1 MYRCE
6 ELTIIIP
13 NHVQQLNM
21 KQVFIGRVKISES
34 GILEVL
40 AEGSSMHNMVN
51 FSEKEAAF
59 KAISKNNLKILNLC
73 HIPEDGRLKTLS
85 FSTTDKERVKEIL
98 EFGERADGSSLF
110 SFIEPEKSDIYITPR
125 TDRFFTNPFTILPTL
140 NVLCDYRD
148 ENGKPLNI
156 APQSVLTR
164 AEKKLQSSN
173 NTTMK
178 ALIELE
184 FYIIEKQR
192 TEILFPG
199 SPDANYHES
208 SPFASF
214 EEIRN
219 EVLATLSV
227 MGIRTKYGHGEVG
240 KIINKDETTAEQH
253 EIELTAQSLGDMA
266 DTAVIAKWVVRNV
279 CARHGVFASFSPKIN
294 LDHAGN
300 GMHVHL
306 CALKRGRNIVS
317 KSNGSL
323 SKEALCM
330 IAGILKFTPSLVA
343 FGNPTPVSYLRFIAG
358 KESPMH
364 ICWSDRNRLA
374 LVRIPLWWK
383 HRTKAEMSSSCRET
397 FEYRAPDAFANT
409 HLILAGLALAAN
421 YGLDNAAKSLRESEA
436 FHSQPTKNEHD
447 SFGPLPHSCIEAA
460 ENLQRD
466 REYYEADDV
475 FPSRIIDRTIQKLTC
490 YDDRNLWNDLFSKP
504 EEIEKILGQ
513 YLHCG

>member
-1 MYRCE
+1 M
-6 ELTIIIP
+6 
-13 NHVQQLNM
+13 Q
-21 KQVFIGRVKISES
+21 K
-34 GILEVL
+34 
-40 AEGSSMHNMVN
+40 MVD
-51 FSEKEAAF
+51 FSEKDAAF
-59 KAISKNNLKILNLC
+59 KAIHKNNLKILNLC

-85 FSTTDKERVKEIL
+85 FSTTDKERVKEVL
-98 EFGERADGSSLF
+98 EFGERVDGSSLF

-148 ENGKPLNI
+148 ENGKPLNV

-164 AEKKLQSSN
+164 AEKTLQSSN
-173 NTTMK
+173 NTILK

-184 FYIIEKQR
+184 FYVIEKQR

-199 SPDANYHES
+199 YPDANYHES

-219 EVLATLSV
+219 EVLATLSFV
-227 MGIRTKYGHGEVG
+227 GIPTKYGHSEVG
-240 KIINKDETTAEQH
+240 KIIKKDGTTAEQH
-253 EIELTAQSLGDMA
+253 EIELTAQGLGDMA
-266 DTAVIAKWVVRNV
+266 DTVALAKWIVRNV
-279 CARHGVFASFSPKIN
+279 CVRHGVFASFSPKIS

-317 KSNGSL
+317 KSDGSL
-323 SKEALCM
+323 SKGALCM
-330 IAGILKFTPSLVA
+330 IAGILKFTSSLVA
-343 FGNPTPVSYLRFIAG
+343 FGNPTPVSYLRFIAST
-358 KESPMH
+358 ESPMH
-364 ICWSDRNRLA
+364 ICWSERNRLA

-383 HRTKAEMSSSCRET
+383 HRTKAEISGSCKET
-397 FEYRAPDAFANT
+397 FEYRAADAFANT

-421 YGLDNAAKSLRESEA
+421 YGLDNAAKSLRDSEA
-436 FHSQPTKNEHD
+436 FHLQPTKNDLD
-447 SFGPLPHSCIEAA
+447 SFRPLPHSCIEAA

-475 FPSRIIDRTIQKLTC
+475 FPSRIIDRTIQKLTG
-490 YDDRNLWNDLFSKP
+490 YKDRNLWDDLSNKH

>member
-1 MYRCE
+1 
-6 ELTIIIP
+6 
-13 NHVQQLNM
+13 
-21 KQVFIGRVKISES
+21 
-34 GILEVL
+34 VL
-40 AEGSSMHNMVN
+40 AEGSSMHKMAD
-51 FSEKEAAF
+51 SLEKDAAY
-59 KAISKNNLKILNLC
+59 KAIYRNNLKILNLC

-85 FSTTDKERVKEIL
+85 FSTADKERVKEVL
-98 EFGERADGSSLF
+98 EFGERVDGSSLF
-110 SFIEPEKSDIYITPR
+110 SFIEPENSDIYITPR
-125 TDRFFTNPFTILPTL
+125 TDKFFRNPFAILPTL

-148 ENGKPLNI
+148 ENGKQLNV

-173 NTTMK
+173 NTALK

-184 FYIIEKQR
+184 FYIIEKQG
-192 TEILFPG
+192 TEPLFPG
-199 SPDANYHES
+199 SRDANYHES

-219 EVLATLSV
+219 EVMATLSV
-227 MGIRTKYGHGEVG
+227 IGIPPKYGHCEVG
-240 KIINKDETTAEQH
+240 KIINKNGTTAEQH
-253 EIELTAQSLGDMA
+253 EIELTPQSLGDMA
-266 DTAVIAKWVVRNV
+266 DTVAIAKWVVRNV
-279 CARHGVFASFSPKIN
+279 CARHGVFASFSPKIS

-317 KSNGSL
+317 KSDGSL
-323 SKEALCM
+323 SKDALCM

-343 FGNPTPVSYLRFIAG
+343 FGNPTPVSYLRFVGGI
-358 KESPMH
+358 ESPMH
-364 ICWSDRNRLA
+364 ICWSERNRLA

-383 HRTKAEMSSSCRET
+383 HRIKAEKSSSCRET

-421 YGLDNAAKSLRESEA
+421 YALDNAVKSLRESEA
-436 FHSQPTKNEHD
+436 FHSQLRKNDCD
-447 SFGPLPHSCIEAA
+447 SFRPLPRSCIEAA

-475 FPSRIIDRTIQKLTC
+475 FPSRIIERTIQKLTG
-490 YDDRNLWNDLFSKP
+490 YNDRNLWHDLSNKQ
-504 EEIEKILGQ
+504 EEIEKILEQ